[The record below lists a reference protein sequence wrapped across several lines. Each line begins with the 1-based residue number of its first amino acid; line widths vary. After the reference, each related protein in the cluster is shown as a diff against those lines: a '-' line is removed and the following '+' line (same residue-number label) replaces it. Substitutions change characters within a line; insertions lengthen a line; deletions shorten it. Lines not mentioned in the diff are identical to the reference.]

1 MTSENNDAL
10 KSSRRNFLISSG
22 LAGTALTASAATGAA
37 TVAAPGAPLGASA
50 VAQAGAQT
58 AAAAKPKTAA
68 KVAGSEHWTTRQ
80 AGGETIR
87 LFMWRKRLASANGKP
102 KNGVI
107 VFVHGSSMASTP
119 VFDLQ
124 VPGTPAYSAMDRF
137 ARLGYDTWCFD
148 CEGYGRSTKTRDVNC
163 DIANGADDLAA
174 ITEFIIRE
182 TGEMKLLMYGAS
194 SGALRA
200 ALFAERHPER
210 VKRVALDAF
219 VWTGEGSPTLAN
231 RAKRIEQ
238 WRANKRRPIDRA
250 MIESIFTRDHAGT
263 TDQSI
268 IGVFADAVL
277 KLDSSVP
284 TGTYLD
290 MSANLPVCNPE
301 KLKVPMMIMRG
312 EYDGIASLQ
321 DLTNYFLKVQHP
333 DKRIVIMPGI
343 AHTSLRSKNLEIA
356 FHALETFFAQPGQ
369 VYAG

>member
-1 MTSENNDAL
+1 MKTE
-10 KSSRRNFLISSG
+10 RRNFLISTG
-22 LAGTALTASAATGAA
+22 LAGTVL
-37 TVAAPGAPLGASA
+37 TVAAGAPAA
-50 VAQAGAQT
+50 P
-58 AAAAKPKTAA
+58 AAAARPKAAAKVAA
-68 KVAGSEHWTTRQ
+68 KVAGTEYWTTRT

-87 LFMWRKRLASANGKP
+87 LFMWRKRLAANGGANGAKGKS

-124 VPGTPAYSAMDRF
+124 VPGKPDYSVMDRF

-174 ITEFIIRE
+174 VSEYIIRE
-182 TGEMKLLMYGAS
+182 TGEQKLLMYGAS

-231 RAKRIEQ
+231 RAKRTEQ

-250 MIESIFTRDHAGT
+250 MIESIFTRDHPGT

-268 IGVFADAVL
+268 VGVFADAIL
-277 KLDSSVP
+277 ALDNSVP

-301 KLKVPMMIMRG
+301 KLTVPMMIMRG

-321 DLTNYFLKVQHP
+321 DLTNYFIKAKHP

-356 FHALETFFAQPGQ
+356 FHALETFFAQPAQ
-369 VYAG
+369 VYSG

>member
-1 MTSENNDAL
+1 MKKSPQSPTPVDVTDAPMP
-10 KSSRRNFLISSG
+10 RRKF
-22 LAGTALTASAATGAA
+22 LAGAGMAGAALAAPAVAPVAAAQSTSAASR
-37 TVAAPGAPLGASA
+37 P
-50 VAQAGAQT
+50 
-58 AAAAKPKTAA
+58 AA
-68 KVAGSEHWTTRQ
+68 KVSGAEHWTTRQ

-87 LFMWRKRLASANGKP
+87 LFMWRKRLASTSSRAKS
-102 KNGVI
+102 KSGVI

-124 VPGTPAYSAMDRF
+124 VPGKPDYSAMDRF

-174 ITEFIIRE
+174 VSEYIIRE
-182 TGEMKLLMYGAS
+182 TGEQKLLMYGAS

-238 WRANKRRPIDRA
+238 WRTTKRRPIDRA
-250 MIESIFTRDHAGT
+250 MIESIFTRDHPGT

-268 IGVFADAVL
+268 VGVFADAVL

-301 KLKVPMMIMRG
+301 KLNVPMMIMRG

-321 DLTNYFLKVQHP
+321 DLTNYFLKAKHP
-333 DKRIVIMPGI
+333 DKQFVIMPGI
-343 AHTSLRSKNLEIA
+343 AHTSLRSKNFAVA
-356 FHALETFFAQPGQ
+356 FHALESFFAQPAQ
-369 VYAG
+369 VYTG

>member
-1 MTSENNDAL
+1 MK
-10 KSSRRNFLISSG
+10 KSSQSRTPVDVTDAPMPRRKF
-22 LAGTALTASAATGAA
+22 LAGAGMAGAALAAPAVAPVAAAQSTSAASR
-37 TVAAPGAPLGASA
+37 P
-50 VAQAGAQT
+50 
-58 AAAAKPKTAA
+58 AA
-68 KVAGSEHWTTRQ
+68 KVSGAEHWTTRQ

-87 LFMWRKRLASANGKP
+87 LFMWRKRLASTSSRAKS
-102 KNGVI
+102 KSGVI

-124 VPGTPAYSAMDRF
+124 VPGKPDYSAMDRF

-174 ITEFIIRE
+174 VSEYIIRE
-182 TGEMKLLMYGAS
+182 TGEQKLLMYGAS

-238 WRANKRRPIDRA
+238 WRTTKRRPIDRA
-250 MIESIFTRDHAGT
+250 MIESIFTRDHPGT

-268 IGVFADAVL
+268 VGVFADAVL

-301 KLKVPMMIMRG
+301 KLNVPMMIMRG

-321 DLTNYFLKVQHP
+321 DLIGYFLKAKHP
-333 DKRIVIMPGI
+333 DKQFVIMPGI
-343 AHTSLRSKNLEIA
+343 AHTSLRSKNFAVA
-356 FHALETFFAQPGQ
+356 FHALESFFAQPAQ
-369 VYAG
+369 VYTG

>member
-1 MTSENNDAL
+1 MKVE
-10 KSSRRNFLISSG
+10 RRNFLISTG
-22 LAGTALTASAATGAA
+22 LAGTAFTVSAGAA
-37 TVAAPGAPLGASA
+37 AAP
-50 VAQAGAQT
+50 
-58 AAAAKPKTAA
+58 AAAAKPQPAAKVAA
-68 KVAGSEHWTTRQ
+68 KVAGTEYWTTRT

-87 LFMWRKRLASANGKP
+87 LFMWRKRLAASGGANGAKGKP

-124 VPGTPAYSAMDRF
+124 VPGKPDYSAMDRF

-174 ITEFIIRE
+174 VSEYIIRE
-182 TGEMKLLMYGAS
+182 TGEQKLLMYGAS

-231 RAKRIEQ
+231 RAKRTEQ
-238 WRANKRRPIDRA
+238 WRASKRRPIDRA
-250 MIESIFTRDHAGT
+250 MIESIFTRDHPGT

-268 IGVFADAVL
+268 VGVFADAIL
-277 KLDSSVP
+277 ALDNSVP

-301 KLKVPMMIMRG
+301 KLTVPMMIMRG

-321 DLTNYFLKVQHP
+321 DLTNYFMKAKHP

-356 FHALETFFAQPGQ
+356 FHALETFFAQPAQ
-369 VYAG
+369 VYSG

>member
-1 MTSENNDAL
+1 MTDAPMP
-10 KSSRRNFLISSG
+10 RRKFL
-22 LAGTALTASAATGAA
+22 TGAGMA
-37 TVAAPGAPLGASA
+37 GAALAAPAVAPVAAAQSTSA
-50 VAQAGAQT
+50 VSR
-58 AAAAKPKTAA
+58 PAA
-68 KVAGSEHWTTRQ
+68 KVSGAEHWTTRQ
-80 AGGETIR
+80 AEGETIR
-87 LFMWRKRLASANGKP
+87 LFMWRKRLASTTSRTKS
-102 KNGVI
+102 KSGVI

-124 VPGTPAYSAMDRF
+124 VPGKPDYSAMDRF

-174 ITEFIIRE
+174 VSEYIIRE
-182 TGEMKLLMYGAS
+182 TGEQKLLMYGAS

-238 WRANKRRPIDRA
+238 WRTTKRRPIDRA
-250 MIESIFTRDHAGT
+250 MIESIFTRDHPGT

-268 IGVFADAVL
+268 VGVFADAVL

-301 KLKVPMMIMRG
+301 KLNVPMMIMRG

-321 DLTNYFLKVQHP
+321 DLIGYFLKAKHP
-333 DKRIVIMPGI
+333 DKQFVIMPGI

-356 FHALETFFAQPGQ
+356 FHALESFFAQPAQ